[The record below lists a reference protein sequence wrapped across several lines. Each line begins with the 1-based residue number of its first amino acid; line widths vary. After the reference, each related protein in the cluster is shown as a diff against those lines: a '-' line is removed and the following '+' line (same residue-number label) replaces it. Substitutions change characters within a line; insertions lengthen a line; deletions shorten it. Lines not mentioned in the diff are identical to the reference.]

1 MQEQSFAQWYRENHP
16 GLIEAAIRS
25 LGGHPALAA
34 DAVDEACER
43 ALARWERVQSMRSPT
58 GWVFRVA
65 VNEARRQLRRD
76 SRDRGLGQFLSGPT
90 VLPPPGGEAWLVVDG
105 LPARQRVAVVLR
117 HVAGLTEVEIGVR
130 MGVTR
135 STVSSTLASAYQR
148 LASALSEPPIEE
160 TDVLMTLSL
169 AIALTCD
176 SDGCEVEPVPVG
188 GRSRVT
194 YSDAVR
200 DTIKVRPGDLV
211 ALQGNT
217 LVWRWWHGTVASV
230 DIGSGSATVR
240 RNVTQRSD
248 SDPRTAE
255 MTVRVPADLAGDLS
269 PGDAVY
275 FGVED
280 GEKIVVATAT
290 PETVLGRIA
299 PKLPIIAKLT

>member
-1 MQEQSFAQWYRENHP
+1 MQELSFAQWYRENHP
-16 GLIEAAIRS
+16 GLIEAAIRA
-25 LGGHPALAA
+25 LGGQPALAA
-34 DAVDEACER
+34 EAVDEACER

-90 VLPPPGGEAWLVVDG
+90 VLPPPDGEAWLVVDT
-105 LPARQRVAVVLR
+105 LPARQRVAVLLR
-117 HVAGLTEVEIGVR
+117 HVAGLTEAEIGMR

-160 TDVLMTLSL
+160 TVLMTLAL
-169 AIALTCD
+169 AIAVRCE
-176 SDGCEVEPVPVG
+176 SDGCEVEPVAGG
-188 GRSRVT
+188 GRRRVT

-200 DTIKVRPGDLV
+200 DTVKVRPGDLV
-211 ALQGNT
+211 ALEGNA

-230 DIGSGSATVR
+230 DVGSGSATVR
-240 RNVTQRSD
+240 RNVTQRSEA
-248 SDPRTAE
+248 DPRTAE
-255 MTVRVPADLAGDLS
+255 ITVGVPADLAADLS

-290 PETVLGRIA
+290 PEAVLGQVA
-299 PKLPIIAKLT
+299 PKLPTIAALI